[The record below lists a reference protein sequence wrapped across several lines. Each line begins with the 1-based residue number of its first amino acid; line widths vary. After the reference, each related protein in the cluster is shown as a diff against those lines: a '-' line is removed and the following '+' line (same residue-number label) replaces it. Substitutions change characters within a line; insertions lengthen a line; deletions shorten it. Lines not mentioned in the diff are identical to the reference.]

1 MPFKILH
8 TNISNKT
15 VIACNL
21 SQIEIILVFKWS
33 LLKDDKHI
41 ITIGS
46 KTYIRLQW
54 KLLHFFAKYK
64 EI

>member
-21 SQIEIILVFKWS
+21 IQIEIILVFKWS
-33 LLKDDKHI
+33 LMKDDK
-41 ITIGS
+41 S
-46 KTYIRLQW
+46 KTDVRLQW
-54 KLLHFFAKYK
+54 KLMHFLAKYK
-64 EI
+64 ET

>member
-21 SQIEIILVFKWS
+21 IQIEIILVFKWS
-33 LLKDDKHI
+33 LMKDDKLI
-41 ITIGS
+41 LD
-46 KTYIRLQW
+46 YN
-54 KLLHFFAKYK
+54 
-64 EI
+64 EN

>member
-1 MPFKILH
+1 MH

-21 SQIEIILVFKWS
+21 IQIEIILVLKWS
-33 LLKDDKHI
+33 LLKDD
-41 ITIGS
+41 ITIRS
-46 KTYIRLQW
+46 KTDIRLQW
-54 KLLHFFAKYK
+54 KLMHFFAKYK

>member
-33 LLKDDKHI
+33 LLKDD
-41 ITIGS
+41 ITMGS
-46 KTYIRLQW
+46 KTDIRLQW
-54 KLLHFFAKYK
+54 KLMHFLAKYK
-64 EI
+64 ET

>member
-21 SQIEIILVFKWS
+21 IQIEIILVLKWS
-33 LLKDDKHI
+33 LLKDDK
-41 ITIGS
+41 
-46 KTYIRLQW
+46 LDQ
-54 KLLHFFAKYK
+54 KLILDYN
-64 EI
+64 EN

>member
-21 SQIEIILVFKWS
+21 IQIEIILVLKWS
-33 LLKDDKHI
+33 LLKDD

-46 KTYIRLQW
+46 KTDIRLQW
-54 KLLHFFAKYK
+54 KLMHFFAKYK